1 MAKQPT
7 NKAMP
12 LLMIISTCFQAVIC
26 PHGFFDDVDVVEGR
40 LLVDLQLAFLDR
52 VVYRQMDRASLHHKG
67 QAVLQITTQA
77 HKGKYVGSLVR
88 DNNVP
93 DR

>member
-40 LLVDLQLAFLDR
+40 LLVDLQLAFLDG
-52 VVYRQMDRASLHHKG
+52 VVYRQMDGASLHHEG
-67 QAVLQITTQA
+67 QTVLQMTTQA
-77 HKGKYVGSLVR
+77 QKGKYVGSLVR
-88 DNNVP
+88 DDNVP
-93 DR
+93 VR